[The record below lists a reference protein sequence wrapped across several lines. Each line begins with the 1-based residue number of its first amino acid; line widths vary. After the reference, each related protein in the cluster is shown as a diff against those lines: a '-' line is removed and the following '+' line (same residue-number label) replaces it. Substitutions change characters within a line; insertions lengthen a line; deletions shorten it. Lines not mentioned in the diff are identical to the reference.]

1 MKRIFFALM
10 IMMPYL
16 AISQPPPR
24 PGSGQSAERMQ
35 SIQVAYLTRDLNLS
49 PQDAEKFWPVYNRY
63 QDEMKTVLM
72 NRSEGDA
79 LDKQQKVLDI
89 RKKYKPDFTRIL
101 GADRTNRLF
110 DAEIRFREMVKR
122 EFQNRQR
129 RRN

>member
-1 MKRIFFALM
+1 MKKIFFTLM

-16 AISQPPPR
+16 AISQPPNPAR
-24 PGSGQSAERMQ
+24 PGQTAERMQ

>member
-1 MKRIFFALM
+1 MKKIFFTLM

-16 AISQPPPR
+16 AISQPPNPPR
-24 PGSGQSAERMQ
+24 PGQTAERMQ
-35 SIQVAYLTRDLNLS
+35 SIQVAYLTRELNLS

-89 RKKYKPDFTRIL
+89 RKKYKTDFTKVL

-110 DAEIRFREMVKR
+110 EAEIRFREMVKR